1 MITQEIVTALMTDK
15 EILRHESD
23 YQKEI
28 IERYEA
34 LENHFS
40 DDYPEE
46 FLESTRPN
54 EDAWMKDY
62 RRHVWECPT
71 HSAISRVENLLH
83 KIRQAD
89 DFRISFEESEVETG
103 IPKERAFKKYLT
115 TDMPVVGNLEDWT
128 FQLFQ
133 KAYLSDPNSLVFVGP
148 NVNDLE
154 YENVDFSRPYP
165 QIIESEQ
172 LLKVTDDY
180 VFFELDYD
188 SDSYQTER
196 TAIGIDKTSVWI
208 IKWNEKD
215 QTQEEIKYDL
225 FVRPNVWKEFPIHKV
240 GTVASEIEDRVV
252 IWDSILTGA
261 LSSWNIALRRA
272 DDNEIIWVKYAYPKE
287 WEISSGTCKTC
298 KGFGRT
304 MGANNS
310 YSDCKTCSGT
320 GNISTETPFN
330 KLVINVTKSNA
341 LNPDNPTIPVP
352 PMGIVERPLDV
363 IKEFRTEIEIQIER
377 GFKALGLE
385 NLYQVPLSTSG
396 ESKIQD
402 KKEVHTFLYQI
413 AVVYVTI
420 YEWVALQC
428 HNQIYGPL
436 SESGTLNIEKAMKA
450 LPTVTIPT
458 EFDIL
463 SAAAIADSLA
473 LAKEKNFGPEIINGL
488 ERDLLIKQYGENSDA
503 VRRQRILNILDPLPN
518 LKPDEKAL
526 YKEAGLVSE
535 LDALISVKLPSYI
548 NRLVATDPKWWE
560 KPYEEMAADV
570 QKSALAEMENIKA
583 VNVGRLEFNA

>member
-1 MITQEIVTALMTDK
+1 MVTQEVVTAIMTDK
-15 EILRHESD
+15 KILMHESE
-23 YQKEI
+23 YQEEI
-28 IERYEA
+28 IERYKA
-34 LENHFS
+34 LKNHFS
-40 DDYPEE
+40 DDYPEL

-54 EDAWMKDY
+54 EDEWMKKY

-71 HSAISRVENLLH
+71 HPAISRVENLLH

-89 DFRISFEESEVETG
+89 DFRISFEESEVETS

-115 TDMPVVGNLEDWT
+115 SDMPVVGNLEDWT

-133 KAYLSDPNSLVFVGP
+133 KTYLSDPNALVFVGP
-148 NVNDLE
+148 DVNELE
-154 YENVDFSRPYP
+154 YTEDFSRPYP
-165 QIIESEQ
+165 QIICSKQ
-172 LLKVTDDY
+172 ILKVSDTY
-180 VFFELDYD
+180 AFFEIGHYEDYHKE
-188 SDSYQTER
+188 ER
-196 TAIGIDKTSVWI
+196 TAIGIDKTSVWV
-208 IKWNEKD
+208 IKWNAKD
-215 QTQEEIKYDL
+215 QVDEQIKYDL
-225 FVRPNVWKEFPIHKV
+225 IIRPNVWKEYPIKKV
-240 GTVASEIEDRVV
+240 GTIASEIEDKTVV
-252 IWDSILTGA
+252 WDSILTGA

-272 DDNEIIWVKYAYPKE
+272 DDNEIIWIKYAYPKE

-298 KGFGRT
+298 RGFGYILGQNNT
-304 MGANNS
+304 QSECKSCGGA
-310 YSDCKTCSGT
+310 

-330 KLVINVTKSNA
+330 KLVINATKANA
-341 LNPDNPTIPVP
+341 LNPDVPTIPVP

-363 IKEFRTEIEIQIER
+363 IKEFRAEIEIQIER

-385 NLYQVPLSTSG
+385 NLFQVPLSTSG

-413 AVVYVTI
+413 AVVYTSM

-436 SESGTLNIEKAMKA
+436 STSGVVNIEKAIKA
-450 LPTVTIPT
+450 LPKVTIPT

-463 SAAAIADSLA
+463 SASAISDSLA
-473 LAKEKNFGPEIINGL
+473 LAKDKGFGPEIINGL
-488 ERDLLIKQYGENSDA
+488 ERDLLVKQYGENSDA
-503 VRRQRILNILDPLPN
+503 VRRQSILNILDPLPN

-535 LDALISVKLPSYI
+535 LDALISVKLPAYI

-560 KPYEEMAADV
+560 KSYEEMAADV
-570 QKSALAEMENIKA
+570 NAAAVAELANIQA
-583 VNVGRLEFNA
+583 ANVGRLEFNA

>member
-1 MITQEIVTALMTDK
+1 MITYEVISSLMTNK
-15 EILRHESD
+15 EILRHESQ
-23 YQKEI
+23 YQKSI
-28 IERYEA
+28 LQRYHA

-40 DDYPEE
+40 SDYPEE

-54 EDAWMKDY
+54 EDEWMKDY
-62 RRHVWECPT
+62 RRHVWEAPT

-89 DFRISFEESEVETG
+89 DFRISFNESEIETG

-115 TDMPVVGNLEDWT
+115 QDMPVVGNLEDWI

-133 KAYLSDPNSLVFVGP
+133 KAFLSDPNSLVFIGP
-148 NVNDLE
+148 D
-154 YENVDFSRPYP
+154 YESLKYEDVDFSRPYP

-172 LLKVTDDY
+172 ILKVTDDY
-180 VFFELDYD
+180 VFFEVSEDYYED
-188 SDSYQTER
+188 ER
-196 TAIGIDKTSVWI
+196 CAIGIDKTSAWI
-208 IKWNEKD
+208 IKWNTKD
-215 QTQEEIKYDL
+215 QTQESIKYD
-225 FVRPNVWKEFPIHKV
+225 VIPRIDIWKEFPIKKV
-240 GTVASEIEDRVV
+240 GTIASEIEQKVV
-252 IWDSILTGA
+252 VWDSILTGA

-298 KGFGRT
+298 KGFGRVFGT
-304 MGANNS
+304 NNIQ
-310 YSDCKTCSGT
+310 SDCKTCAGT

-385 NLYQVPLSTSG
+385 NLFQVPLSTSG

-413 AVVYVTI
+413 AVVYVSM

-428 HNQIYGPL
+428 HNQIYGTL
-436 SESGTLNIEKAMKA
+436 TESGVLNIEQSMKA

-473 LAKEKNFGPEIINGL
+473 HAKDKNLGTEIINGL
-488 ERDLLIKQYGENSDA
+488 ERYLLIKQYGENSDA

-535 LDALISVKLPSYI
+535 LDALISVKLPAYI
-548 NRLVATDPKWWE
+548 NRLVATDPKWWDKDYGLME
-560 KPYEEMAADV
+560 TDIKRLAANE
-570 QKSALAEMENIKA
+570 LEFIKA
-583 VNVGRLEFNA
+583 ANVGRLDFNA

>member
-1 MITQEIVTALMTDK
+1 MVTQEVVTAIMTDK
-15 EILRHESD
+15 KILMHESE
-23 YQKEI
+23 YQEEI
-28 IERYEA
+28 IERYKA
-34 LENHFS
+34 LKNHFS
-40 DDYPEE
+40 DDYPEL

-54 EDAWMKDY
+54 EDEWMKKY

-71 HSAISRVENLLH
+71 HPAISRVENLLH

-89 DFRISFEESEVETG
+89 DFRISFEESEVETS

-115 TDMPVVGNLEDWT
+115 SDMPVVGNLEDWT

-133 KAYLSDPNSLVFVGP
+133 KTYLSDPNALVFVGP
-148 NVNDLE
+148 DVNELE
-154 YENVDFSRPYP
+154 YTEDFSRPYP
-165 QIIESEQ
+165 QIICSKQ
-172 LLKVTDDY
+172 ILKVSDTY
-180 VFFELDYD
+180 AFFEIGHYEDYHKE
-188 SDSYQTER
+188 ER

-208 IKWNEKD
+208 IKWNAKD
-215 QTQEEIKYDL
+215 QVDEQIKYDL
-225 FVRPNVWKEFPIHKV
+225 IIRPNVWKEYPIKKV
-240 GTVASEIEDRVV
+240 GTIASEIEDKTVV
-252 IWDSILTGA
+252 WDSILTGA

-272 DDNEIIWVKYAYPKE
+272 DDNEIIWIKYAYPKE

-298 KGFGRT
+298 RGFGYILGQNNT
-304 MGANNS
+304 QSECKSCGGA
-310 YSDCKTCSGT
+310 

-330 KLVINVTKSNA
+330 KLVINATKANA
-341 LNPDNPTIPVP
+341 LNPDVPTIPVP

-363 IKEFRTEIEIQIER
+363 IKEFRAEIEIQIER

-385 NLYQVPLSTSG
+385 NLFQVPLSTSG

-413 AVVYVTI
+413 AVVYTSM

-436 SESGTLNIEKAMKA
+436 STSGVVNIEKAIKA
-450 LPTVTIPT
+450 LPKVTIPT

-463 SAAAIADSLA
+463 SASAISDSLA
-473 LAKEKNFGPEIINGL
+473 LAKDKGFGPEIINGL
-488 ERDLLIKQYGENSDA
+488 ERDLLVKQYGENSDA
-503 VRRQRILNILDPLPN
+503 VRRQSILNILDPLPN

-535 LDALISVKLPSYI
+535 LDALISVKLPAYI

-560 KPYEEMAADV
+560 KSYEEMAADV
-570 QKSALAEMENIKA
+570 NAAAVAELANIQA
-583 VNVGRLEFNA
+583 ANVGRLEFNA